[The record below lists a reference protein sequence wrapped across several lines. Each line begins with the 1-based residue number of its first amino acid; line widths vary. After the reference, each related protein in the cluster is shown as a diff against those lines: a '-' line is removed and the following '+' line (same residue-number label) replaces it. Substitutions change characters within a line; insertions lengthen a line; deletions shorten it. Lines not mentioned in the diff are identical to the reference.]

1 MLLDLVRRDPL
12 EGASILDVGG
22 GIGVIDQEL
31 LKAGAA
37 RATLA
42 EASPA
47 SLAAARLE
55 AVDAGLVDRMTFIE
69 GDVVRHAG
77 AIEAADIVTLD
88 RVVCCYGDAA
98 SLVTLT
104 AGLARHLY
112 ALVLPRSRWLVRAA
126 ISVEGLWFRV
136 TRRAYRPYAHDTA
149 WIDQLVEAQG
159 LEPIAESGTFFWRV
173 VVYRRTTTEVIAA

>member
-1 MLLDLVRRDPL
+1 MPADAQDRCGCDAFASIFDRPNAEGDRRRYHRDGPDRTTRMLLDLVGRDGL

-42 EASPA
+42 DASPA

-55 AVDAGLVDRMTFIE
+55 ASEAGLADRMTFIE

-77 AIEAADIVTLD
+77 AIDAADIVTLD

-104 AGLARHLY
+104 AGLATRLY
-112 ALVLPRSRWLVRAA
+112 ALVLPRSRWLVRAGIA
-126 ISVEGLWFRV
+126 AEGLWYRL
-136 TRRAYRPYAHDTA
+136 TRRA
-149 WIDQLVEAQG
+149 
-159 LEPIAESGTFFWRV
+159 
-173 VVYRRTTTEVIAA
+173 